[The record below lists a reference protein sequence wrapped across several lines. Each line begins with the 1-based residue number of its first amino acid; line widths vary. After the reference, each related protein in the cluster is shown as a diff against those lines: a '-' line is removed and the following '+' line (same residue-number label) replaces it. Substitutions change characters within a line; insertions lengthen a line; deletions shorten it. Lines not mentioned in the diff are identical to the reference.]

1 MSRDYYEP
9 GGRKSYND
17 GLRIVVNSIIKPI
30 EACRK
35 VSASHSSDGLEGMQ
49 MTPLCWFFL
58 VVSVI
63 FELIIVAASND
74 FLSFVGSTF
83 INLMTTL
90 TLMFIAQL
98 QQDKRVNMVMAV
110 LVSIV
115 GSALSLVALYSS
127 DSWFAGFVDYFIV
140 LHLLTILSATVLS
153 LDELY
158 SRGVKITYLVLD
170 IIAFS
175 VLISTDS
182 FAVSLSVALLY
193 LILFFVIK
201 TLFAKAQSEE
211 K

>member
-1 MSRDYYEP
+1 
-9 GGRKSYND
+9 
-17 GLRIVVNSIIKPI
+17 
-30 EACRK
+30 
-35 VSASHSSDGLEGMQ
+35 
-49 MTPLCWFFL
+49 
-58 VVSVI
+58 
-63 FELIIVAASND
+63 
-74 FLSFVGSTF
+74 
-83 INLMTTL
+83 
-90 TLMFIAQL
+90 
-98 QQDKRVNMVMAV
+98 MAV

-158 SRGVKITYLVLD
+158 TRGVKIAYLVLD